1 MKIEYLCHSCLFIDT
16 GDTTLIMDPWFKGSC
31 YMNQWH
37 LFPKPADLSCVA
49 QVKNILYSH
58 GHEDHL
64 HSESLKAMP
73 CAARVFYPYQW
84 RKGVVDF
91 FLQHNFKNVTEAVS
105 FKEYKI
111 SPTTK
116 IIYLGFGLESVI
128 VAAKEFGAVLSP
140 TNIS

>member
-1 MKIEYLCHSCLFIDT
+1 MKIEYLCHSCLYIDT

-84 RKGVVDF
+84 RKGVVD
-91 FLQHNFKNVTEAVS
+91 LREASV
-105 FKEYKI
+105 
-111 SPTTK
+111 PPVVVG
-116 IIYLGFGLESVI
+116 LGVERELVI
-128 VAAKEFGAVLSP
+128 DVP
-140 TNIS
+140 I